1 MTLKLAHQETRMP
14 KALRKLCL
22 LSVMTLA
29 VVFAVLSSPRAVA
42 ASQPCR
48 IMHFACQSPLIDC
61 CCGFRFICAG
71 SFSQCQSF
79 CGN

>member
-1 MTLKLAHQETRMP
+1 MS

-29 VVFAVLSSPRAVA
+29 VVFAILSSPRTAA
-42 ASQPCR
+42 ASQPCL
-48 IMHFACQSPLIDC
+48 IKHFGCPEEGFIDC
-61 CCGFRFICAG
+61 CCGTRFICAG
-71 SFSQCQSF
+71 SSAECQSF

>member
-14 KALRKLCL
+14 KALHKLCL

-29 VVFAVLSSPRAVA
+29 VVFAILSGSRTAA
-42 ASQPCR
+42 ASQPCL
-48 IMHFACQSPLIDC
+48 IKHFGCPPEFIDC
-61 CCGFRFICAG
+61 CCGTRFICAG